1 MVILWLFIGDSAMV
15 KQVIIDKGIPF
26 LEGVFPP
33 EIEVLYL
40 SPEDITPE
48 AVRYADALFVR
59 TRTQINKE
67 LLHGSNVRFVAT
79 ATIGF
84 DHIDQDYCRE
94 AGIHWVSCPGCNAQA
109 VCDYVEEAIA
119 TYSAAS
125 YSPQSGRPIG
135 GTPSYSSPCER
146 PILGIIGYGHVG
158 KLVAQM
164 AERKGYKV
172 LLSDP
177 PLGIG
182 LPLEQLAPLC
192 DVLTFHTPLTREG
205 EYPTYHLC
213 DANILRLC
221 KPGTLIIN
229 AARGGVIDE
238 QALLSCLSPL
248 ASSPQRLIASI
259 DCWENEPNI
268 NQELLKHIELA
279 SFHIAGYSI
288 QGKMNASEM
297 CLHAFCEFFSLPIL
311 SINKKVVPLQGDSEP
326 GWLKRISDQLKAQPE
341 HFEQLRKQYKLR

>member
-1 MVILWLFIGDSAMV
+1 MQI
-15 KQVIIDKGIPF
+15 IIDKGIPF
-26 LEGVFPP
+26 LQGVFPS
-33 EIEVLYL
+33 EIEVKFL
-40 SPEDITPE
+40 SPEEITSE
-48 AVRYADALFVR
+48 SVRKADALFVR

-67 LLHGSNVRFVAT
+67 LLHGSQVRFVAT

-119 TYSAAS
+119 SFN
-125 YSPQSGRPIG
+125 
-135 GTPSYSSPCER
+135 SSPSR
-146 PILGIIGYGHVG
+146 GRSGGGFTIGIIGYGHVG

-182 LPLEQLAPLC
+182 MSLNELAPLC
-192 DVLTFHTPLTREG
+192 DVLTFHTPLTHEG
-205 EYPTYHLC
+205 EHPTYHLC
-213 DANILRLC
+213 NADILRLC
-221 KPGTLIIN
+221 KPNALIIN
-229 AARGGVIDE
+229 AARGGIIDE
-238 QALLSCLSPL
+238 QALLPCLIT
-248 ASSPQRLIASI
+248 SSPHRLIASI
-259 DCWENEPNI
+259 DCWENEPLL
-268 NQELLKHIELA
+268 NQALLEKVDLA

-288 QGKMNASEM
+288 EGKMRASEM
-297 CLHAFCEFFSLPIL
+297 CLQAFCEFFSLPIL
-311 SINKKVVPLQGDSEP
+311 SINKKLVPLQGDSAP
-326 GWLKRISDQLKAQPE
+326 GWLQRISNQLKAAPE

>member
-1 MVILWLFIGDSAMV
+1 MI
-15 KQVIIDKGIPF
+15 KQVVIDRGIPF
-26 LEGVFPP
+26 LDGVFPP
-33 EIEVLYL
+33 EIDVRFL
-40 SPEDITPE
+40 SPEEITSDSI
-48 AVRYADALFVR
+48 RHADALFVR
-59 TRTQINKE
+59 TRTKINKE

-109 VCDYVEEAIA
+109 VCDYVEEAI
-119 TYSAAS
+119 TSIKS
-125 YSPQSGRPIG
+125 DKSELTVGV
-135 GTPSYSSPCER
+135 
-146 PILGIIGYGHVG
+146 IGYGHVG
-158 KLVAQM
+158 KLVARM
-164 AERKGYKV
+164 AEKRGYTV

-182 LPLEQLAPLC
+182 LSLEQLAPQC

-213 DANILRLC
+213 DANILRRC

-238 QALLSCLSPL
+238 QALLSQLSTL
-248 ASSPQRLIASI
+248 NSQLSTAI
-259 DCWENEPNI
+259 DCWDGEPKL
-268 NQELLKHIELA
+268 NQELLKKVNLA

-297 CLHAFCEFFSLPIL
+297 CLRAFCEFFSLPIL
-311 SINKKVVPLQGDSEP
+311 SINKKAVPLQGDSEK
-326 GWLKRISDQLKAQPE
+326 GWLMRITEQLKASPE
-341 HFEQLRKQYKLR
+341 HFEQLRKQYRLR

>member
-1 MVILWLFIGDSAMV
+1 MV

-33 EIEVLYL
+33 EIDVRYL
-40 SPEDITPE
+40 SPEEITPE
-48 AVRYADALFVR
+48 AVRCADALFVR

-67 LLHGSNVRFVAT
+67 LLQGSNIRFVAT

-109 VCDYVEEAIA
+109 VCDYVEEAI
-119 TYSAAS
+119 SS
-125 YSPQSGRPIG
+125 IKSGENALTIG
-135 GTPSYSSPCER
+135 VV
-146 PILGIIGYGHVG
+146 GYGHVG
-158 KLVAQM
+158 QLVAQM
-164 AERKGYKV
+164 AQKRGYQV

-182 LPLEQLAPLC
+182 MSLEQLAPLC

-205 EYPTYHLC
+205 EHPTYHLC

-221 KPGTLIIN
+221 KPNTLIIN

-238 QALLSCLSPL
+238 QALLATLNTKLSTL
-248 ASSPQRLIASI
+248 NYTTAI
-259 DCWENEPNI
+259 DCWEGEPNL
-268 NQELLKHIELA
+268 NQELLKKVDLA

-297 CLHAFCEFFSLPIL
+297 CLRAFCEFFSLPIL
-311 SINKKVVPLQGDSEP
+311 SINKKAVPLQGDSEK
-326 GWLKRISDQLKAQPE
+326 GWLMRITEQLKASPE
-341 HFEQLRKQYKLR
+341 HFEQLRKQYRLR